1 MKLKTT
7 DKIVVEIT
15 HQQEK
20 ALEDVF
26 AYLYDEMAKRGY
38 ATGKEDPDELLMQRI
53 FDYLWALK
61 DEDEPLA
68 TADECEF
75 FVKKL
80 K

>member
-26 AYLYDEMAKRGY
+26 AYSDSCVENLRACPG
-38 ATGKEDPDELLMQRI
+38 G
-53 FDYLWALK
+53 
-61 DEDEPLA
+61 
-68 TADECEF
+68 
-75 FVKKL
+75 
-80 K
+80 